1 MVLLMQDGLRLFMK
15 GPGTSFGFPLPDP
28 PDVPAGEGEKE
39 DQGQKGFNYHTE
51 PIGPVFDPL
60 GNPYTRLRPDPE
72 TPIVHVQKGAEVRLH
87 LVGACDKPR
96 HHSFTVHGV
105 AWKEH
110 RFLPPGGTVPWV
122 SSESAISCGTV
133 RTFAFKAPALGSD
146 ARDHAYRSGVLR
158 WDVPQGMWGIMRVR

>member
-15 GPGTSFGFPLPDP
+15 GPGTNVGFPLPDP
-28 PDVPAGEGEKE
+28 PHEEAGEGEKE

-51 PIGPVFDPL
+51 SLGPVFDPQ
-60 GNPYTRLRPDPE
+60 GNPYTSLKPDPA
-72 TPIVHVQKGAEVRLH
+72 TPVWHVPKGAKVRLH

-105 AWKEH
+105 AWQEQ
-110 RFLPPGGTVPWV
+110 RFVPPGGHVPWV

-133 RTFAFKAPALGSD
+133 RTLAWLCTFPD
-146 ARDHAYRSGVLR
+146 GV
-158 WDVPQGMWGIMRVR
+158 GIRR